1 LSLANV
7 NTLQNRCTDLVH
19 KLGLAMPEDVSSVQ
33 PLTGGV
39 ASDIAAVD
47 FDGRKVCIKFALS
60 KLRVADDWHAS
71 VDRNRAEYAWLE
83 FAGRV
88 VPGSVPELFGR
99 DADLNGFAME
109 FLKGEDIYNWKTEL
123 MQRRPRPDEAA
134 KAGQVLG
141 KIHAASTAPDFD
153 AGSFQNQESFY
164 ELRLEPYFGFTAQ
177 KHPELRPVLQ
187 RLITRLQQMSTVLIH
202 GDVSPKNILFRDGQ
216 PVFLDAECAT
226 MGDPAFDVAFC
237 MNHLMLNWFHFRD
250 SSDNFLLGVA
260 ELWDG
265 YRPHVCWEDSSTLE
279 KRICELLPALLLAR
293 VDGKSPVEYLD
304 EENRD
309 RVRSFA
315 IAVLTDP
322 PASLAQFKVRA
333 ATDLGGRP

>member
-1 LSLANV
+1 VSLSSTD
-7 NTLQNRCTDLVH
+7 TLQSRCADLVH
-19 KLGLAMPEDVSSVQ
+19 KLGLALPEDISSVQ

-47 FDGRKVCIKFALS
+47 FSGRKVCVKFALS

-71 VDRNRAEYAWLE
+71 IDRNSAEYAWLE
-83 FAGRV
+83 FAGRA
-88 VPGSVPELFGR
+88 VPGSVPALFGR

-109 FLKGEDIYNWKTEL
+109 FVKGEDIYNWKTQL

-134 KAGQVLG
+134 KAGEVLG

-153 AGSFQNQESFY
+153 AVKFQNQDSFY

-177 KHPELRPVLQ
+177 KHPELRSILEQ
-187 RLITRLQQMSTVLIH
+187 LITRLQEISTVLIH

-250 SSDNFLLGVA
+250 TTDDFLLGVT
-260 ELWDG
+260 EFWDG
-265 YRPHVCWEDSSTLE
+265 YWPHVCWEDASALE

-304 EENRD
+304 EDNQK
-309 RVRSFA
+309 RVRHFA

-322 PASLAQFKVRA
+322 PASLAEFKSRGDAVLEVR
-333 ATDLGGRP
+333 P

>member
-1 LSLANV
+1 MSITNV
-7 NTLQNRCTDLVH
+7 NTLQDRCTDLVH
-19 KLGLAMPEDVSSVQ
+19 KLGLAMPEDVDSVQ

-88 VPGSVPELFGR
+88 VPGSVPALLGR

-109 FLKGEDIYNWKTEL
+109 FLTGGEIYNWKTEL
-123 MQRRPRPDEAA
+123 MQRRPRADEAA
-134 KAGQVLG
+134 KAGEVLG
-141 KIHAASTAPDFD
+141 KIHATSTAPGFD
-153 AGSFQNQESFY
+153 AAEFQNQDSFY

-177 KHPELRPVLQ
+177 KHPELCEVMQ
-187 RLITRLQQMSTVLIH
+187 GLITRLQEMSTVLIH

-226 MGDPAFDVAFC
+226 MGDPAFDVGFC
-237 MNHLMLNWFHFRD
+237 MNHLMLNWFHFRESAD
-250 SSDNFLLGVA
+250 SFLLGVG
-260 ELWDG
+260 EFWDG
-265 YRPHVCWEDSSTLE
+265 YRPHVCWEETSVLE
-279 KRICELLPALLLAR
+279 KRICDLLPALLLAR

-304 EENRD
+304 EDNQD
-309 RVRSFA
+309 RVRRFA
-315 IAVLTDP
+315 IALLTDP
-322 PASLAQFKVRA
+322 PAKLAEFKSRA
-333 ATDLGGRP
+333 DAVLGV